1 MTNNCTQC
9 GARLSSSARFCGEC
23 GAPVKPERRSRR
35 ASRANQG
42 QWLTTPVIV
51 LILGSLLLA
60 GGGGAYLLTRLNP
73 TPEVSLPQGPRSA
86 GIPYPEVERI
96 PLADAKARYDSG
108 TALFLDVRIIE
119 SYERAHIPNAVSMP
133 LALLATRH
141 QQLAGAEEILT
152 YCT

>member
-1 MTNNCTQC
+1 MVDNAGDRPHPRQPAV
-9 GARLSSSARFCGEC
+9 GRRWRRL
-23 GAPVKPERRSRR
+23 
-35 ASRANQG
+35 
-42 QWLTTPVIV
+42 
-51 LILGSLLLA
+51 
-60 GGGGAYLLTRLNP
+60 